1 MEFMGLVETMLAIKR
16 AAIRVITGAAVL
28 IGLGV
33 LIGHFWR

>member
-1 MEFMGLVETMLAIKR
+1 MEFMGLVETMLAVRR
-16 AAIRVITGAAVL
+16 AAIRVGISAAAL